1 MTLRRS
7 ARTIPRERSKMSA
20 YIYIYMYKYIY
31 VYIHI
36 YTYTHIRRLGNPLC
50 NRVFY
55 QDEEIFPKASHD
67 RESYFAYR
75 ERSRRAKVR
84 VINARCENPCSTE
97 NKSSVL
103 RFSRPT
109 GIAKHNVFVCHEN
122 IQVLITTHC

>member
-1 MTLRRS
+1 M
-7 ARTIPRERSKMSA
+7 PV
-20 YIYIYMYKYIY
+20 YIYDVHVY
-31 VYIHI
+31 VCIERI
-36 YTYTHIRRLGNPLC
+36 RVYTDMEILLG

-109 GIAKHNVFVCHEN
+109 GIAKHNVFVLSREYTGFN
-122 IQVLITTHC
+122 NNALLTTGRQ